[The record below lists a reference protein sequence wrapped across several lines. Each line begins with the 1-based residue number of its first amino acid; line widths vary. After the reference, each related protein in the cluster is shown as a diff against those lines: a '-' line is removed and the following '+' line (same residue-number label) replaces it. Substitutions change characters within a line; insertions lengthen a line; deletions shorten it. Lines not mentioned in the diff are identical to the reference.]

1 MIKTGILGA
10 ETADAG
16 ELIRVLINHPDVELT
31 TLASEPLAGSRVVDH
46 HRGLEGDCD
55 LLFSE
60 SLSADGHDAVFLCGE
75 AWQAKKWVKD
85 NAETLTESETRLIDL
100 TGAYR
105 DSSDE
110 MVYGLA
116 EFNRKPLVRG
126 AMRATTP
133 SPVAMAVGLSL
144 FPLAKNHLLDSD
156 IHAEITLARPSASAT
171 DYHIGESTRFD
182 PIAPRENR
190 PDLNAAAKEIE
201 HLIKS
206 IQPSF
211 NNKVFLTFG
220 TESTHSRGLKV
231 KVETAG
237 NTPLNELKRIY
248 EEAYHDHNFTYV
260 IDREP
265 MIADVGN
272 TNKCLLYLDY
282 PQAQRID
289 TRMPALRITAAIDN
303 LLKGGAGNA
312 VHCMNL
318 LFGLSERTGLNL
330 KASVI

>member
-1 MIKTGILGA
+1 MIKTGIVGA

-16 ELIRVLINHPDVELT
+16 ELIRVLINHPDIELT

-60 SLSADGHDAVFLCGE
+60 SLTADEHDAVFLCGE
-75 AWQAKKWVKD
+75 AWQARKWVKE
-85 NAETLTESETRLIDL
+85 NAQAIAAGEVRLIDL

-105 DSSDE
+105 DGSEE

-116 EFNRKPLVRG
+116 EFNRKPMVRG
-126 AMRATTP
+126 ALRASTP

-156 IHAEITLARPSASAT
+156 IYAEITLARPAASAT
-171 DYHIGESTRFD
+171 EYHIGESTRFD

-190 PDLNAAAKEIE
+190 PDLTAAAKEIE
-201 HLIKS
+201 RLIKE

-211 NNKVFLTFG
+211 NNKVSLTFG
-220 TESTHSRGLKV
+220 TEAEHSRGLKV

-237 NTPLNELKRIY
+237 NTPLSELNRIY
-248 EEAYHDHNFTYV
+248 DEAYHDHNFTYV

-265 MIADVGN
+265 MISDVEN
-272 TNKCLLYLDY
+272 TNKCLLHLDY

-289 TRMPALRITAAIDN
+289 TRMPSLRITAVIDN
-303 LLKGGAGNA
+303 LLKGSAGNA